1 MATTDKCTIQM
12 TVSTERQKRVSNASD
27 FISSLLVLQ
36 LRDSFLKS
44 EVFLTPSQQL
54 ISETGVEEMGAV
66 EAGID
71 QRDLVHDTY
80 SGLLI

>member
-1 MATTDKCTIQM
+1 MPRIY
-12 TVSTERQKRVSNASD
+12 
-27 FISSLLVLQ
+27 ISSLLVFQ
-36 LRDSFLKS
+36 LRDSFLRS

-54 ISETGVEEMGAV
+54 ISQTGVGKMGVV

-80 SGLLI
+80 SGLSI